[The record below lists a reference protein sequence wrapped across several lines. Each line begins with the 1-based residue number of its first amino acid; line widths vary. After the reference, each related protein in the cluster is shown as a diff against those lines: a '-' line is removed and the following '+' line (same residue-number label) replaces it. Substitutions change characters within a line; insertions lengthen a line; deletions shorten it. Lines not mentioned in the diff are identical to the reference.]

1 MLIIPSVTVKCT
13 ESDFA
18 QNNITNVLDDVN
30 LLAFDWKAYTS
41 VQIIVLALHISSEG
55 EEVIHRATH
64 VSHTNNASSNAHVS
78 YQAHILECSPYKGE
92 GRYALLN
99 AFTLI
104 WTIVSAESNC

>member
-13 ESDFA
+13 ESDFT
-18 QNNITNVLDDVN
+18 QNNITNVLDEVN
-30 LLAFDWKAYTS
+30 LLAFHWKAYTS

-104 WTIVSAESNC
+104 